1 MSTSAEPGVA
11 LNDDIKFDPSDP
23 TRAPMTVSWFCEW
36 QAPGGT
42 KLQLDA
48 PDRRALVSLLSGYT
62 GLTEGHVLTPTSAHD
77 PYHADMSGSPSLV
90 LQLNFAALHPLES
103 GLKTTGQ
110 LATLASRDFLPS
122 LANAVISHQAFLSR
136 EFSVPNPEIM
146 SSDGSTLT
154 YLVEYPGP
162 ASDVNAW
169 HSFYVSHHPPLMT
182 QLPAIRCVEIY
193 TPAVVICDLPFAP
206 RAAMQRNKT
215 VFDSAEAMNAAMLS
229 PVREEMRRDFKNF
242 PPFEGGNT
250 HYPFHTTTVK
260 GPL

>member
-23 TRAPMTVSWFCEW
+23 TRAPMISWFCEW

-48 PDRRALVSLLSGYT
+48 PDRRALVSLLSKCS
-62 GLTEGHVLTPTSAHD
+62 GLTEGHILTPTPAHD
-77 PYHADMSGSPSLV
+77 PYYADMSGSPCLV

-103 GLKTTGQ
+103 GLKTTGH
-110 LATLASRDFLPS
+110 LAMLASHRFLPS

-136 EFSVPNPEIM
+136 QFPVPDPKII
-146 SSDGSTLT
+146 SSDGSALT

-193 TPAVVICDLPFAP
+193 TPAVVICELPFSS

-229 PVREEMRRDFKNF
+229 PVREEMRRDFRNF
-242 PPFEGGNT
+242 PAFGGGNT
-250 HYPFHTTTVK
+250 HYPFHTMTVR
-260 GPL
+260 GAL